1 MLTRKVS
8 LFIPRQ
14 LFTNSNPHPIAPIA
28 ELFYDTGYPD
38 TIGVDAWP
46 LLPFS
51 RGTVH
56 IRNNNPFNYP
66 EIHVNPFSVERDML
80 TQIAMTRLI
89 RRLFRTAPLSN
100 LSTGE
105 SIPGFGRVPDDA
117 QGGADANWRGWIWDS
132 FNAVSH
138 PVGTCAMMRR
148 NLGGVVDGR
157 LRLYDSA
164 NVRIVDAS
172 VMPTQVSAHLST
184 SLYAIAEKV
193 ADMIK
198 NNV

>member
-1 MLTRKVS
+1 M
-8 LFIPRQ
+8 
-14 LFTNSNPHPIAPIA
+14 
-28 ELFYDTGYPD
+28 TGAPD
-38 TIGVDAWP
+38 TIGVDGWP

-56 IRNNNPFNYP
+56 IRNNNPFTYP
-66 EIHVNPFSVERDML
+66 EIRVNPFSVERDMS

-105 SIPGFGRVPDDA
+105 SHPGFCRVPDGPN
-117 QGGADANWRGWIWDS
+117 GGSDANWRSWIWDE
-132 FNAVSH
+132 FIAVTH
-138 PVGTCAMMRR
+138 PVATCAMMRR
-148 NLGGVVDGR
+148 SLGGVVDGR

-172 VMPTQVSAHLST
+172 VMPTQVSAHTST

>member
-1 MLTRKVS
+1 
-8 LFIPRQ
+8 
-14 LFTNSNPHPIAPIA
+14 
-28 ELFYDTGYPD
+28 
-38 TIGVDAWP
+38 
-46 LLPFS
+46 
-51 RGTVH
+51 
-56 IRNNNPFNYP
+56 
-66 EIHVNPFSVERDML
+66 ML

-89 RRLFRTAPLSN
+89 RRLFRTAPLST

-105 SIPGFGRVPDDA
+105 SRPGFNRVPDDA
-117 QGGADANWRGWIWDS
+117 RDGSDANWRSWIWDN

-138 PVGTCAMMRR
+138 PVATCAMMRR
-148 NLGGVVDGR
+148 DLGGVVDGR

-184 SLYAIAEKV
+184 TLYAIAEKL

>member
-1 MLTRKVS
+1 
-8 LFIPRQ
+8 
-14 LFTNSNPHPIAPIA
+14 
-28 ELFYDTGYPD
+28 
-38 TIGVDAWP
+38 
-46 LLPFS
+46 
-51 RGTVH
+51 
-56 IRNNNPFNYP
+56 
-66 EIHVNPFSVERDML
+66 ML

-105 SIPGFGRVPDDA
+105 SRPGFSRVPDDA
-117 QGGADANWRGWIWDS
+117 QAGSDANWRSWIWDN

-148 NLGGVVDGR
+148 DLGGVVDGR
-157 LRLYDSA
+157 LRLYGSA

-184 SLYAIAEKV
+184 TLYAIAEKV

>member
-1 MLTRKVS
+1 
-8 LFIPRQ
+8 
-14 LFTNSNPHPIAPIA
+14 
-28 ELFYDTGYPD
+28 
-38 TIGVDAWP
+38 
-46 LLPFS
+46 
-51 RGTVH
+51 
-56 IRNNNPFNYP
+56 
-66 EIHVNPFSVERDML
+66 ML

-89 RRLFRTAPLSN
+89 RRLFRAKPLSN

-105 SIPGFGRVPDDA
+105 SIPGFSRVPDDA
-117 QGGADANWRGWIWDS
+117 QGGKDADWRGWIWDN
-132 FNAVSH
+132 FKAVAH

-148 NLGGVVDGR
+148 DLGGVVDGR
-157 LRLYDSA
+157 LRLYDST

-184 SLYAIAEKV
+184 SLYGIAEKV